1 MTRTTLFTVVLGFA
15 LVACAGQPV
24 GGGGPNNDDTDTTPN
39 DPNNPNDP
47 MDPNDPND
55 PGGGVTAS
63 AVLDRIATT
72 ECDQA
77 FTCMASFPTE
87 LGAFADIFGA
97 SVEECYP
104 LNAEYW
110 NADDVEAAIAGG
122 TITFDQAAADECMA
136 GAITAAVCTTFWD
149 EGPGVP
155 DACWGAFAGTVATG
169 GACTLDFECA
179 EGSCGQAGTCAADT
193 GQ

>member
-1 MTRTTLFTVVLGFA
+1 MTRNTLFTALLGLA

-24 GGGGPNNDDTDTTPN
+24 GGEGPSDDPSTPN
-39 DPNNPNDP
+39 DPSNPNDP
-47 MDPNDPND
+47 NPNDPND
-55 PGGGVTAS
+55 PGGGATAS
-63 AVLDRIATT
+63 DVLDRIAKT

-77 FTCMASFPTE
+77 FTCEASFPTE
-87 LGAFADIFGA
+87 FGAFADIFGA
-97 SVEECYP
+97 SVDECYP

-110 NADDVEAAIAGG
+110 NADAVEAAISGG

-149 EGPGVP
+149 EGPGIP
-155 DACWGAFAGTVATG
+155 DACWGAFAGTVANG
-169 GACTLDFECA
+169 GACTIDFECS
-179 EGSCGQAGTCAADT
+179 EGSCGQAGTCAAAT